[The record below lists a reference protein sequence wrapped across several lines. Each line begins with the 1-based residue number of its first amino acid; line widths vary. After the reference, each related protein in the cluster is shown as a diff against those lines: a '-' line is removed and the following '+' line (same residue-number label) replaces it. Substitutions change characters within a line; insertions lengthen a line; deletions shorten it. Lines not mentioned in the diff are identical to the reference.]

1 VQEVWVNGKNKNP
14 VVVGQESNMIVID
27 HKQSIVGE
35 REASHRTDHGIGRTG
50 GLGAEKG
57 LADYGARGLAGKKI
71 GCGAGH

>member
-1 VQEVWVNGKNKNP
+1 VQEVWVYRENQNP
-14 VVVGQESNMIVID
+14 IVVRQESDMIVVH
-27 HKQSIVGE
+27 HKQRIVRK
-35 REASHRTDHGIGRTG
+35 REASRRSNHGVSGAG